1 MVWVNP
7 PNRVNYT
14 VIPRIRNVQ
23 SRESFRCSTLR
34 VPKCSTT
41 IAVAG
46 FRNNLNTANLKGRAV
61 LCPLALSIITSEAHA
76 VTRPGCK
83 CLLQLR
89 LKMCA
94 FTLCFFRWSL

>member
-46 FRNNLNTANLKGRAV
+46 FRNNLNTARADGS
-61 LCPLALSIITSEAHA
+61 LPAALSIITSEAHA

-83 CLLQLR
+83 CFLQLP